1 MASLYLRSGCCH
13 SIEPRSFLIAD
24 PNCQNCLLAQLIENL
39 QQILAELGILNAAV
53 ENAQSRSLF
62 SRQLFVNFPQ
72 TISTASDVV
81 GILNLISVDIDD
93 INKLNVLIQD
103 IEDTLLIIQKL
114 MVTVKI
120 RNDSFNTFLIIIN
133 RYLLGN
139 KCMAA
144 KPCKCARTQS
154 GSWHI
159 ESN

>member
-24 PNCQNCLLAQLIENL
+24 PNCQNCLLEALIENL

-62 SRQLFVNFPQ
+62 SRQLSFPD
-72 TISTASDVV
+72 TISMASDVV
-81 GILNLISVDIDD
+81 EILDLISFDVTD
-93 INKLNVLIQD
+93 INQLNVLIED
-103 IEDTLLIIQKL
+103 IEDTLLIIKKL
-114 MVTVKI
+114 KVTVKI
-120 RNDSFNTFLIIIN
+120 RNETFHTFLIIIN

-144 KPCKCARTQS
+144 KPCKCARTQ
-154 GSWHI
+154 
-159 ESN
+159 

>member
-62 SRQLFVNFPQ
+62 SRQLSLPN
-72 TISTASDVV
+72 TISTTLDVV
-81 GILNLISVDIDD
+81 GILNLISFDIND

-114 MVTVKI
+114 KVTMKI
-120 RNDSFNTFLIIIN
+120 GNDSLNTFSL
-133 RYLLGN
+133 
-139 KCMAA
+139 
-144 KPCKCARTQS
+144 
-154 GSWHI
+154 
-159 ESN
+159 

>member
-1 MASLYLRSGCCH
+1 MRSVHCH

-24 PNCQNCLLAQLIENL
+24 PNCQNCLLEALIENL

-62 SRQLFVNFPQ
+62 SRQLSFPD
-72 TISTASDVV
+72 TISMASDVV
-81 GILNLISVDIDD
+81 EILDLISFDVTD
-93 INKLNVLIQD
+93 INQLNVLIED
-103 IEDTLLIIQKL
+103 IEDTLLIIKKL
-114 MVTVKI
+114 KVTVKI
-120 RNDSFNTFLIIIN
+120 RNETFHTFLIIIN

-144 KPCKCARTQS
+144 KPCKCARTQCC
-154 GSWHI
+154 SWHI